1 MGKVQ
6 NPFVSSSLCRD
17 INKRSP
23 QQSLPS
29 HHFIRS
35 IHLHSL
41 NLPTSKCNSH
51 SSLFWLLPLL
61 LLPAPRERTAA
72 GLISLPAS
80 KRMEMIPASATPV
93 ISSSLSAR
101 TSVLNVPMETAA
113 ASSLERSSSVSK
125 CFVKKVLRLS
135 WYLGV

>member
-61 LLPAPRERTAA
+61 LLPAHRERTAA
-72 GLISLPAS
+72 GLISRPAS
-80 KRMEMIPASATPV
+80 KRMEMIP
-93 ISSSLSAR
+93 SSLSAR
-101 TSVLNVPMETAA
+101 TSVLNVLMETAA
-113 ASSLERSSSVSK
+113 ASSLERSLSVSK
-125 CFVKKVLRLS
+125 CSVKMSLDCPGT
-135 WYLGV
+135 WTYEY